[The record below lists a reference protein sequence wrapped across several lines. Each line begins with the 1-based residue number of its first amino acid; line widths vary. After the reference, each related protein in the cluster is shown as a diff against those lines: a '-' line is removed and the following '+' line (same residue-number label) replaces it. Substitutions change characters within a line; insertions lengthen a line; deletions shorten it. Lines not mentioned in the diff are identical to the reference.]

1 MCARNRKII
10 SPDIASVMRRRFWEF
25 FYVQNKIEAEYIYK
39 YPLLNGGNYMVL
51 SAILAVVVFVVMFIM
66 SARDRLSRTAA
77 MGMSALGTVLLLFGT
92 FMGLSSDN
100 SGLIAKIVAVL
111 IFVVMFVLIIMDK
124 IERHI
129 VTLCCGL
136 ATLVM
141 VFGICMKSFEAVWET
156 LNVANIFTAQFWYAA
171 GSAEESSSGINWATI
186 IFIAGMMVM
195 VEGMAKAG
203 FFRWLCMTLAKLV
216 KYKVIPLFITF
227 MLMSAVL
234 SMFIDSI
241 TVILFLAAVTVELA
255 QLLKFNPIPMILSEV
270 FCANLGGSAT
280 MCGDPPNIIVGTSL
294 GYSFADFLTNTGVIA
309 GISLVFVLVYF
320 FLIFRK
326 ELSEASK
333 HNIDTSKMPDPK
345 EAITDKKSFIIS
357 IVIFLIAVVLLVTHA
372 QTGLT
377 VAFIG
382 GVVAVLTLATSGKR
396 CLELLKKV
404 DYKTLLF
411 FVGLFV
417 VVGGLEQTGVLVVV
431 ADFIGSISGGNALL
445 MVAII
450 IWISAIASSVV
461 DNIPFAATMIPIIKT
476 LSLTTGT
483 SLDVLAW
490 SLSLGTDIGG
500 SATPIGASANVVG
513 TSVAAKHGYP
523 IGWGRYL
530 KACVPATVIVLVI
543 CTVSIFLR
551 YGAELGIY

>member
-39 YPLLNGGNYMVL
+39 YPLLNGGKYMVL

-92 FMGLSSDN
+92 FMGLSSDD

-345 EAITDKKSFIIS
+345 EAIIDKKSFIIS

-382 GVVAVLTLATSGKR
+382 GVVAVLTLATSGKS